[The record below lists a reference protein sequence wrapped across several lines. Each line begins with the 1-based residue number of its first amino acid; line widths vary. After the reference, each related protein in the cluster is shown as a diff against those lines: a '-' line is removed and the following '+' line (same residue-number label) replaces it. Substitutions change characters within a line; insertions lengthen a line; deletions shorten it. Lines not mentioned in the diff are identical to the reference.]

1 MTSPTLDL
9 GLSFDAATHE
19 YRVGERRLPSVT
31 EIMRVVGFAS
41 DYRFNAD
48 RKYRDR
54 GHAVHMACQ
63 LVDANNYD
71 RSRTHPEIV
80 PYVDQYEGFVKLTG
94 FKGRVWELALADPKA
109 GFAGTLDVIG
119 EARGELWMIDLKSGA
134 TLPKAVGVQ
143 TAAYDSLVSGNGHI
157 INMDL
162 DPATREWFMEAR
174 RQKTRL
180 KRKSL
185 QLEAKPGPGT
195 LRGWDESEW
204 VAWWASALV
213 TYHGRRKLGML

>member
-1 MTSPTLDL
+1 
-9 GLSFDAATHE
+9 
-19 YRVGERRLPSVT
+19 
-31 EIMRVVGFAS
+31 
-41 DYRFNAD
+41 
-48 RKYRDR
+48 
-54 GHAVHMACQ
+54 
-63 LVDANNYD
+63 
-71 RSRTHPEIV
+71 
-80 PYVDQYEGFVKLTG
+80 VKLTG

-119 EARGELWMIDLKSGA
+119 EARGELWMIDLKSGS

-143 TAAYDSLVSGNGHI
+143 VAAYDSLVSGNGHV

-162 DPATREWFMEAR
+162 DPETREWFMEAR

-195 LRGWDESEW
+195 LRSWDSPKYI
-204 VAWWASALV
+204 AWWNGALSV
-213 TYHGRRKLGML
+213 YWGRKECGML

>member
-1 MTSPTLDL
+1 MP
-9 GLSFDAATHE
+9 SFRFEHASHE
-19 YRVGERRLPSVT
+19 YYADDRRLPSVT
-31 EIMRVVGFAS
+31 EIMRAVGFAGE
-41 DYRFNAD
+41 YRFLD

-54 GHAVHMACQ
+54 GHAVHLACQ
-63 LVDANNYD
+63 LVDLKIYD

-119 EARGELWMIDLKSGA
+119 EAHGELWLVDIKSGQ
-134 TLPKAVGVQ
+134 LPKSVGVQ
-143 TAAYDSLVSGNGHI
+143 VAAYDSLVSGGGHI
-157 INMDL
+157 INMNL
-162 DPATREWFMEAR
+162 DPEKREWFMEAR

-185 QLEAKPGPGT
+185 QLENKPGPGT
-195 LRGWDESEW
+195 IRSWDESKW
-204 VAWWASALV
+204 SAWWNASL
-213 TYHGRRKLGML
+213 TCYHGRASIGML